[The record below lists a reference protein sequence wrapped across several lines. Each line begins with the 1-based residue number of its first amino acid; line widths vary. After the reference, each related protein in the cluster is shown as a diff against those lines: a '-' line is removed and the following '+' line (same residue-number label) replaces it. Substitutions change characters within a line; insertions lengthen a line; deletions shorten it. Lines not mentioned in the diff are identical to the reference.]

1 MKNIKDQ
8 YLKYFVVGIFFLL
21 LLVAYQLYSQNNQ
34 KADTPKTELDCLKL
48 GSNERAAA
56 CIKLLRP
63 SPKPQEDFP
72 IFNLSVENP
81 AAHYKDPYPQ
91 VEGDIGE
98 CIEVSGTITNSSSLE
113 AQYLAL
119 KIDFLKTKNGTPFHY
134 EVFAPFESAV
144 ERVQPGS
151 SKTFTKCL
159 RRQSFDA
166 VKDIQNWFFTI
177 TPFSAKIY
185 QE

>member
-1 MKNIKDQ
+1 MKNTKDQ
-8 YLKYFVVGIFFLL
+8 YLKYFIIGIFLL
-21 LLVAYQLYSQNNQ
+21 LLFIAYQLYNQ
-34 KADTPKTELDCLKL
+34 KNDTPKTELDCLKL

-56 CIKLLRP
+56 CIKLLSP

-81 AAHYKDPYPQ
+81 ATNYKDPYPQ

-113 AQYLAL
+113 AQYVGL

-134 EVFAPFESAV
+134 EVFSPFEVSG
-144 ERVQPGS
+144 ERIQPGS
-151 SKTFTKCL
+151 SKSFSKCL
-159 RRQSFDA
+159 RRQSLDA
-166 VKDIQNWFFTI
+166 VKDT
-177 TPFSAKIY
+177 
-185 QE
+185 